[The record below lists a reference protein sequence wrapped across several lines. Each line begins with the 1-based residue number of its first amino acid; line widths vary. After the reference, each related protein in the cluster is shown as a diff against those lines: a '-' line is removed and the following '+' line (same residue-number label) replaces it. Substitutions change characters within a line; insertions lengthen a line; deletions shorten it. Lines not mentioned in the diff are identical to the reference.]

1 MSNTPGGR
9 LYYGHR
15 FSTVWRN
22 DQPTS
27 TQPTEGVGAWQF
39 IQHQLKEL
47 VHAAMQP
54 EQVEVIKRDAA
65 KEWENKRKSCE
76 SEGDDE
82 KGEVVPQPL
91 AGNEHASAS
100 DGWSHRVSIHRL
112 SSPEQEPC
120 APIE

>member
-1 MSNTPGGR
+1 MLRDPVTAMEALTEHSKSIPSDVKYAR
-9 LYYGHR
+9 RPFVLWAP

-65 KEWENKRKSCE
+65 KEWENPYLTKS
-76 SEGDDE
+76 
-82 KGEVVPQPL
+82 
-91 AGNEHASAS
+91 
-100 DGWSHRVSIHRL
+100 
-112 SSPEQEPC
+112 
-120 APIE
+120 